1 MLGQKSIVRGLNSE
15 RLDGLGKGLVCSGA
29 QYSGGQ
35 VSFVLLGRME
45 ATWKLCGRRGD
56 RGGCLSC
63 FAFSVISPSCSPLCK
78 MGHSEMKQLRF
89 NCFSR
94 QPGCIVDRFLQRQTF
109 LFKMLLAPDLWL
121 LPPGS
126 GFSVFPSMCVVCV

>member
-1 MLGQKSIVRGLNSE
+1 MLGQKSVVRGLNSE

-56 RGGCLSC
+56 GRLP
-63 FAFSVISPSCSPLCK
+63 VLLCILCDLP
-78 MGHSEMKQLRF
+78 QLLTLV
-89 NCFSR
+89 
-94 QPGCIVDRFLQRQTF
+94 QDGTL
-109 LFKMLLAPDLWL
+109 
-121 LPPGS
+121 
-126 GFSVFPSMCVVCV
+126 